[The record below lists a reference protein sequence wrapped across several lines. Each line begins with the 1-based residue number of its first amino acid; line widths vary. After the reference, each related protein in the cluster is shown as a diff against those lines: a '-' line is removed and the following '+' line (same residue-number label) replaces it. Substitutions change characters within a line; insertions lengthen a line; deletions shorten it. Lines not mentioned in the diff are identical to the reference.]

1 MSNEAQEIIDKWK
14 KELADYEELN
24 SLNDVSSQWVNFSLF
39 MSQDAEKHPE
49 IARELS
55 TMLLKTA
62 DNLAADERP
71 YFLRENLYGF
81 EQLGYLDYGIY
92 DDLLKYADKQKIMLY
107 IDISHCFATD
117 KEIILAMN
125 EGKVSPELLFKNL
138 SPWSVDAK
146 LMCMAKDPSLM
157 KDFLESDK
165 FVKKDAATHSLD
177 FKYGPRT
184 LHQLS
189 TQLDKLPEEMTPW
202 LVNEIERID
211 YWIRDDLKQ
220 KTLFNVIHHDPKYL
234 PKFQEMGARIL
245 NSKDAEFVAKL
256 YEDVQ
261 NRVPDVLSEKDVK
274 KNRPINALTME
285 EQEFSRACEMLLQG
299 YEGKKALKVKLSKQ
313 YPMAAQTL
321 DVGED
326 DYVTMCVNNLEHP
339 EKENIRSILNRL
351 ESVEAKTLE
360 DFFAAVDFVQR
371 RDNFRKIC
379 RKFNEDKTQ
388 ADPSLT
394 EWQKKEYKRTK
405 SPVSYVD
412 SRQLSYG
419 MAEAGIKDKET
430 AEKVVE
436 MFYNLNDRPETYG
449 SPYNAFY
456 PNALVKLVDKPLEDW
471 MYPVVKD
478 AVRHN
483 LVQSDNLGSGVDLFA
498 ACKAWEINP
507 YMPKAVAEEV
517 GEMSL
522 ARRMVAG
529 SIMDKILKEE
539 FQEARADENSRYYKW
554 QNKYFSDYA
563 EERNVNK
570 SSTGKEIIPEFWK
583 EMGRAQEMPFAEAM
597 KTYIPNTK
605 INRKRFTSAMLEEMG
620 VESTPESF
628 KQAYDKLENGGKFD
642 EFLAAKGEDHT
653 VVNPKM
659 MLKAAKARKAIK
671 EAKAQN
677 EVSKEAT
684 PRERLA
690 QKGIIPAKGKFGEGH
705 KVQPSVKDMS
715 QFTDYT
721 R

>member
-14 KELADYEELN
+14 KELADYEDSDILGRI
-24 SLNDVSSQWVNFSLF
+24 DVATY
-39 MSQDAEKHPE
+39 MYRDTKKHPE

-55 TMLLKTA
+55 NMLLKTI
-62 DNLAADERP
+62 DKSK
-71 YFLRENLYGF
+71 
-81 EQLGYLDYGIY
+81 LGNHSR
-92 DDLLKYADKQKIMLY
+92 LLKNNIGGFTQLSTLDSKVLDDVFRFADKKEMWLSLY
-107 IDISHCFATD
+107 IDSDDNKNYFIS
-117 KEIILAMN
+117 AMN
-125 EGKVSPELLFKNL
+125 EGKISPKLLMENL
-138 SPWSVDAK
+138 SYDSLDAK
-146 LMCMAKDPSLM
+146 ALCVAKDPSLANE
-157 KDFLESDK
+157 FLESDR
-165 FVKKDAATHSLD
+165 FVKEKSHIED
-177 FKYGPRT
+177 FAYQPET
-184 LHQLS
+184 LYQLS
-189 TQLDKLPEEMTPW
+189 TQLDKLPKEMTPW
-202 LVNEIERID
+202 LVNEVGQSD

-220 KTLFNVIHHDPKYL
+220 KTLFNVVHHDTSYL
-234 PKFQEMGARIL
+234 PKVQKKGLRIL

-256 YEDVQ
+256 YEDMQ
-261 NRVPDVLSEKDVK
+261 NRVPDLSAKDIK
-274 KNRPINALTME
+274 KNQSVNVLKDALNDTLSLE
-285 EQEFSRACEMLLQG
+285 EKKFLQSCEELLQG
-299 YEGKKALKVKLSKQ
+299 YKDRATLKVKLSKQ

-351 ESVEAKTLE
+351 DATEAKTYD
-360 DFFAAVDFVQR
+360 DFAAAVDFVHR
-371 RDNFRKIC
+371 RDMCKKVC
-379 RKFNEDKTQ
+379 RDFDKAKNEEYQKRQGQ
-388 ADPSLT
+388 ADRLLT
-394 EWQKKEYKRTK
+394 ID
-405 SPVSYVD
+405 PG
-412 SRQLSYG
+412 QLSYG

-449 SPYNAFY
+449 SPYNTFY
-456 PNALVKLVDKPLEDW
+456 PDALVKLVDKPLEDW

-483 LVQSDNLGSGVDLFA
+483 LVRADNLGSGVDLFA

-554 QNKYFSDYA
+554 QNKYFSGYA

-583 EMGRAQEMPFAEAM
+583 EMGRAQEMSFAEAM
-597 KTYIPNTK
+597 KTYIPNTS
-605 INRKRFTSAMLEEMG
+605 INRKRFASAMLEEMG
-620 VESTPESF
+620 IEATPESF
-628 KQAYDKLENGGKFD
+628 KQAYDKLEKGDKFE

-671 EAKAQN
+671 EAKAQD
-677 EVSKEAT
+677 EVSKDAT

-705 KVQPSVKDMS
+705 KVKPSVKDMS
-715 QFTDYT
+715 QFADYT

>member
-1 MSNEAQEIIDKWK
+1 
-14 KELADYEELN
+14 
-24 SLNDVSSQWVNFSLF
+24 
-39 MSQDAEKHPE
+39 
-49 IARELS
+49 
-55 TMLLKTA
+55 MLLM
-62 DNLAADERP
+62 
-71 YFLRENLYGF
+71 ENLS
-81 EQLGYLDYGIY
+81 Y
-92 DDLLKYADKQKIMLY
+92 DSL
-107 IDISHCFATD
+107 
-117 KEIILAMN
+117 
-125 EGKVSPELLFKNL
+125 
-138 SPWSVDAK
+138 DAK
-146 LMCMAKDPSLM
+146 ALCVVKDPSLANE
-157 KDFLESDK
+157 FLESDR
-165 FVKKDAATHSLD
+165 FVKEKSHIED
-177 FKYGPRT
+177 FAYQPET
-184 LHQLS
+184 LYQLS
-189 TQLDKLPEEMTPW
+189 TQLDKLPKEMTPW
-202 LVNEIERID
+202 LVNEVGQSD

-220 KTLFNVIHHDPKYL
+220 KTLFNVVHHDTSYL
-234 PKFQEMGARIL
+234 PKVQKKGLRIL

-256 YEDVQ
+256 YEDMK
-261 NRVPDVLSEKDVK
+261 NRVPDLSAKDIK
-274 KNRPINALTME
+274 KNQSVNVLKDALRDNLSLEDKQFLKSCE
-285 EQEFSRACEMLLQG
+285 ELLQG
-299 YEGKKALKVKLSKQ
+299 YKDRAALKVKLSKQ

-351 ESVEAKTLE
+351 DATEAKTYD
-360 DFFAAVDFVQR
+360 DFAAAVDFVHR
-371 RDNFRKIC
+371 RDMCKKVC
-379 RKFNEDKTQ
+379 RDFDKAKNEEYQKRQGQ
-388 ADPSLT
+388 ADRLLT
-394 EWQKKEYKRTK
+394 ID
-405 SPVSYVD
+405 PG
-412 SRQLSYG
+412 QLSYG

-449 SPYNAFY
+449 SPYNIFY

-483 LVQSDNLGSGVDLFA
+483 LVRADNLGSGVDLFA

-539 FQEARADENSRYYKW
+539 LQEARADENSRYYKW
-554 QNKYFSDYA
+554 KNKYFSYYA

-583 EMGRAQEMPFAEAM
+583 EMGRAQEMSFAEAM
-597 KTYIPNTK
+597 KTYIPNTS
-605 INRKRFTSAMLEEMG
+605 INRKRFASAMLEEMG
-620 VESTPESF
+620 IEATPESF
-628 KQAYDKLENGGKFD
+628 KQAYDKLEKGDKFE

-671 EAKAQN
+671 EAKAQD
-677 EVSKEAT
+677 EVSKDAT

-705 KVQPSVKDMS
+705 KVKPSVKDMS
-715 QFTDYT
+715 QFADYT

>member
-14 KELADYEELN
+14 KELADYEDSDILGRI
-24 SLNDVSSQWVNFSLF
+24 DVATY
-39 MSQDAEKHPE
+39 MYRDTKKHPE

-55 TMLLKTA
+55 NMLLKTI
-62 DNLAADERP
+62 DKSK
-71 YFLRENLYGF
+71 
-81 EQLGYLDYGIY
+81 LGNHSR
-92 DDLLKYADKQKIMLY
+92 LLKNNIGGFTQLSTLDSKVLDDVFRFADKKEMWLSIY
-107 IDISHCFATD
+107 VDSDDNKNYFIS
-117 KEIILAMN
+117 AMN
-125 EGKVSPELLFKNL
+125 EGKISPKLLMENL
-138 SPWSVDAK
+138 SYDSLDAK
-146 LMCMAKDPSLM
+146 ALCVAKDPSLANE
-157 KDFLESDK
+157 FLESDR
-165 FVKKDAATHSLD
+165 FVKEKSHIED
-177 FKYGPRT
+177 FAYQPET
-184 LHQLS
+184 LYQLS
-189 TQLDKLPEEMTPW
+189 TQLDKLPKEMTPW
-202 LVNEIERID
+202 LVNEVGQSD
-211 YWIRDDLKQ
+211 YWMRFDLKQ
-220 KTLFNVIHHDPKYL
+220 KTLFNVVHHDTSYL
-234 PKFQEMGARIL
+234 PKVQKKGLRIL

-256 YEDVQ
+256 YEDMQ
-261 NRVPDVLSEKDVK
+261 NRVPDLSAKDIK
-274 KNRPINALTME
+274 KNQSVNVLKDALRDNLSLEDKQFLKSCE
-285 EQEFSRACEMLLQG
+285 ELLQG
-299 YEGKKALKVKLSKQ
+299 YKDRAALKVKLSKQ
-313 YPMAAQTL
+313 YPMAAQAL

-339 EKENIRSILNRL
+339 EKENIRSIFNRL
-351 ESVEAKTLE
+351 DATEAKTYD
-360 DFFAAVDFVQR
+360 DFAAAVDFVHR
-371 RDNFRKIC
+371 RDMCKKVC
-379 RKFNEDKTQ
+379 RDFDKAKNEEYQKRQGQ
-388 ADPSLT
+388 ADRLLT
-394 EWQKKEYKRTK
+394 ID
-405 SPVSYVD
+405 PG
-412 SRQLSYG
+412 QLSYG

-449 SPYNAFY
+449 SPYNIFY
-456 PNALVKLVDKPLEDW
+456 PDALVKLVDKPLEDW

-483 LVQSDNLGSGVDLFA
+483 LVRADNLGSGVDLFA

-554 QNKYFSDYA
+554 KNKYFSDYA

-583 EMGRAQEMPFAEAM
+583 EMGRAQEMSFAEAM
-597 KTYIPNTK
+597 KTYIPNTS
-605 INRKRFTSAMLEEMG
+605 INRKRFASAMLEEMG
-620 VESTPESF
+620 IEATPESF
-628 KQAYDKLENGGKFD
+628 KQAYDKLEKGDKFE

-671 EAKAQN
+671 EAKAQD
-677 EVSKEAT
+677 EVSKDAT

-705 KVQPSVKDMS
+705 KVKPSVKDMS
-715 QFTDYT
+715 QFADYT

>member
-14 KELADYEELN
+14 KELADYEESDILERI
-24 SLNDVSSQWVNFSLF
+24 DVASYIY
-39 MSQDAEKHPE
+39 DDTEKHPE
-49 IARELS
+49 IAHELS
-55 TMLLKTA
+55 NMLLKTI
-62 DNLAADERP
+62 DKSK
-71 YFLRENLYGF
+71 
-81 EQLGYLDYGIY
+81 LGNHSR
-92 DDLLKYADKQKIMLY
+92 LLKNNIGGFTQLSTLDSKILDDVFRFADKKEMWLSIY
-107 IDISHCFATD
+107 IDSDDNKNYFIS
-117 KEIILAMN
+117 AMN
-125 EGKVSPELLFKNL
+125 EGKISPKLLMENL
-138 SPWSVDAK
+138 SYDSLDAK
-146 LMCMAKDPSLM
+146 ALCVVKDPSLANE
-157 KDFLESDK
+157 FLESDR
-165 FVKKDAATHSLD
+165 FVKEDSNMKDFA
-177 FKYGPRT
+177 YQPET
-184 LHQLS
+184 LYQLS
-189 TQLDKLPEEMTPW
+189 TQLDKLPKEMTPW
-202 LVNEIERID
+202 LVNEVGQSD
-211 YWIRDDLKQ
+211 YWMRFELKQ
-220 KTLFNVIHHDPKYL
+220 KTLLNVVRYDASYL
-234 PKFQEMGARIL
+234 PKVQKKGLRIL

-256 YEDVQ
+256 YEDMQ
-261 NRVPDVLSEKDVK
+261 NRVPDLTAKDIK
-274 KNRPINALTME
+274 KNQSINVLKEALNDTLSLE
-285 EQEFSRACEMLLQG
+285 EKKFLQSCEELLQG
-299 YEGKKALKVKLSKQ
+299 YKDRATLKVKLSKQ

-321 DVGED
+321 DIGED

-351 ESVEAKTLE
+351 EATEAKTYD
-360 DFFAAVDFVQR
+360 DFAAAVDFVHR
-371 RDNFRKIC
+371 RDMCKKVC
-379 RKFNEDKTQ
+379 RDFDKAKNEEYHREHGDDVKLLTI
-388 ADPSLT
+388 DPG
-394 EWQKKEYKRTK
+394 
-405 SPVSYVD
+405 
-412 SRQLSYG
+412 QLSYG
-419 MAEAGIKDKET
+419 MAEAGIDDKKT

-449 SPYNAFY
+449 SPYNTFY

-471 MYPVVKD
+471 MYPVVND

-554 QNKYFSDYA
+554 QNKYFSEYA

-583 EMGRAQEMPFAEAM
+583 EMGRAQEMSFAEAM

-620 VESTPESF
+620 VEATPESF
-628 KQAYDKLENGGKFD
+628 KQAYDKLEKGGKFD

-684 PRERLA
+684 PRQRLA

>member
-14 KELADYEELN
+14 KELADYEDSDILGRI
-24 SLNDVSSQWVNFSLF
+24 DVATY
-39 MSQDAEKHPE
+39 MYRDTKKHPE

-55 TMLLKTA
+55 NMLLKTI
-62 DNLAADERP
+62 DKSK
-71 YFLRENLYGF
+71 
-81 EQLGYLDYGIY
+81 LGNHSR
-92 DDLLKYADKQKIMLY
+92 LLKNNIGGFTQLSTLDSKVLDDVFRFADKKEMWLSIY
-107 IDISHCFATD
+107 VDSDDNKNYFIS
-117 KEIILAMN
+117 AMN
-125 EGKVSPELLFKNL
+125 EGKISPKLLMENL
-138 SPWSVDAK
+138 SYDSLDAK
-146 LMCMAKDPSLM
+146 ALCVAKDPSLANE
-157 KDFLESDK
+157 FLESDR
-165 FVKKDAATHSLD
+165 FVKEKSHIED
-177 FKYGPRT
+177 FAYQPET
-184 LHQLS
+184 LYQLS
-189 TQLDKLPEEMTPW
+189 TQLDKLPKEMTPW
-202 LVNEIERID
+202 LVNEVGQSD
-211 YWIRDDLKQ
+211 YWMRFDLKQ
-220 KTLFNVIHHDPKYL
+220 KTLFNVVCHDTSYL
-234 PKFQEMGARIL
+234 PKVQKKGLRIL

-256 YEDVQ
+256 YEDMQ
-261 NRVPDVLSEKDVK
+261 NRVPDLSAKDIK
-274 KNRPINALTME
+274 KNQSVNVLKDALRDNLSLEDKQFLKSCE
-285 EQEFSRACEMLLQG
+285 ELLQG
-299 YEGKKALKVKLSKQ
+299 YKDRAALKVKLSKQ

-351 ESVEAKTLE
+351 DATEAKTYD
-360 DFFAAVDFVQR
+360 DFAAAVDFVHR
-371 RDNFRKIC
+371 RDMCKKVC
-379 RKFNEDKTQ
+379 RDFDKAKNEEYQKRQ
-388 ADPSLT
+388 GLADRLLT
-394 EWQKKEYKRTK
+394 ID
-405 SPVSYVD
+405 PG
-412 SRQLSYG
+412 QLSYG

-449 SPYNAFY
+449 SPYNIFY
-456 PNALVKLVDKPLEDW
+456 PDALVKLVDKPLEDW

-483 LVQSDNLGSGVDLFA
+483 LVRADNLGSGVDLFA

-539 FQEARADENSRYYKW
+539 LQEARADENSRYYKW
-554 QNKYFSDYA
+554 KNKYFSYYA

-583 EMGRAQEMPFAEAM
+583 EMGRAQEMSFAEAM
-597 KTYIPNTK
+597 KTYIPNTS
-605 INRKRFTSAMLEEMG
+605 INRKRFASAMLEEMG
-620 VESTPESF
+620 IEATPESF
-628 KQAYDKLENGGKFD
+628 KQAYDKLEKGDKFE

-671 EAKAQN
+671 EAKAQD
-677 EVSKEAT
+677 EVSKDAT

-705 KVQPSVKDMS
+705 KVKPSVKDMS
-715 QFTDYT
+715 QFADYT

>member
-14 KELADYEELN
+14 KKLADYEESDILERI
-24 SLNDVSSQWVNFSLF
+24 DVASYIY
-39 MSQDAEKHPE
+39 DDTEKHPE
-49 IARELS
+49 IAHELS
-55 TMLLKTA
+55 NMLLKTI
-62 DNLAADERP
+62 DKSKLGNHSRL
-71 YFLRENLYGF
+71 LENNIGGF
-81 EQLGYLDYGIY
+81 KQLSTLDSKVL
-92 DDLLKYADKQKIMLY
+92 DDVFRFADKKEMWLSIY
-107 IDISHCFATD
+107 IDSDDNKNYFIS
-117 KEIILAMN
+117 AMN
-125 EGKVSPELLFKNL
+125 EGKISPKLLMENL
-138 SPWSVDAK
+138 SYDSLDAK
-146 LMCMAKDPSLM
+146 ALCVVKDPSLANE
-157 KDFLESDK
+157 FLESDR
-165 FVKKDAATHSLD
+165 FVKEDSNMKDFA
-177 FKYGPRT
+177 YQPET
-184 LHQLS
+184 LYQLS
-189 TQLDKLPEEMTPW
+189 TQLNNLPKEMTPW
-202 LVNEIERID
+202 LVNEVGQSD
-211 YWIRDDLKQ
+211 YWMRFELKQ
-220 KTLFNVIHHDPKYL
+220 KTLLNVVRYDASYL
-234 PKFQEMGARIL
+234 PKVQKKGLRIL

-256 YEDVQ
+256 YEDMQ
-261 NRVPDVLSEKDVK
+261 NRVPDLTAKDIK
-274 KNRPINALTME
+274 KNQSINVLKDALNDTLSLE
-285 EQEFSRACEMLLQG
+285 EKKFLHSCEELLQG
-299 YEGKKALKVKLSKQ
+299 YKDRAALKVKLSKQ
-313 YPMAAQTL
+313 YPMAAQAL

-339 EKENIRSILNRL
+339 EKENIRSIFNRL
-351 ESVEAKTLE
+351 DATEAKTYD
-360 DFFAAVDFVQR
+360 DFAAAVDFVHR
-371 RDNFRKIC
+371 RDLCKKVCHDFDKA
-379 RKFNEDKTQ
+379 KNEEYQKRQGQ
-388 ADPSLT
+388 ADRLLT
-394 EWQKKEYKRTK
+394 ID
-405 SPVSYVD
+405 PG
-412 SRQLSYG
+412 QLSYG

-449 SPYNAFY
+449 SPYNTFY
-456 PNALVKLVDKPLEDW
+456 PNALVKLADKPLEDW

-483 LVQSDNLGSGVDLFA
+483 LVRADNLGSGVDLFA

-583 EMGRAQEMPFAEAM
+583 EMGRAQEMSFAEAM
-597 KTYIPNTK
+597 KTYIPNTS

-620 VESTPESF
+620 VESTPEAF
-628 KQAYDKLENGGKFD
+628 KQAYDKLEKGGKFD

>member
-14 KELADYEELN
+14 KELATKNTYFVFAAN
-24 SLNDVSSQWVNFSLF
+24 G
-39 MSQDAEKHPE
+39 MYRDAQKHPE
-49 IARELS
+49 IAYELS
-55 TMLLKTA
+55 TMLLDTIDKPENA
-62 DNLAADERP
+62 KSLASNVHDNVS
-71 YFLRENLYGF
+71 GF
-81 EQLGYLDYGIY
+81 MSLGTLDNRVFNDFFTYLNKNNFTFYSDDYDFDRI
-92 DDLLKYADKQKIMLY
+92 LIPALKD
-107 IDISHCFATD
+107 
-117 KEIILAMN
+117 
-125 EGKVSPELLFKNL
+125 GKLSPKLLFDTICYSSGYSCNY
-138 SPWSVDAK
+138 DAMA
-146 LMCMAKDPSLM
+146 LCVAKDPSLAEE
-157 KDFLESDK
+157 FL
-165 FVKKDAATHSLD
+165 HNGCSLIEQE
-177 FKYGPRT
+177 FTFEPKT
-184 LHQLS
+184 LYQLS
-189 TQLDKLPEEMTPW
+189 TQLDNMPKEMTPW
-202 LVNEIERID
+202 LVNEVGRTD
-211 YWIRDDLKQ
+211 YWMRFDLKQ
-220 KTLFNVIHHDPKYL
+220 KTLFNVVRHDTSYL
-234 PKFQEMGARIL
+234 PKFQKKGLRIL

-256 YEDVQ
+256 YEDMQ
-261 NRVPDVLSEKDVK
+261 NRVPDLTAKDIK
-274 KNRPINALTME
+274 KNQSVNVLKDALNDTLSLE
-285 EQEFSRACEMLLQG
+285 EKKFLQSCEELLQG
-299 YEGKKALKVKLSKQ
+299 YKDRAALKVKLSKQ
-313 YPMAAQTL
+313 YPMAAQAL

-339 EKENIRSILNRL
+339 EKENIRSIFNRL
-351 ESVEAKTLE
+351 EATEAKTYD
-360 DFFAAVDFVQR
+360 DFAAAVDFVHR
-371 RDNFRKIC
+371 RDLCKKVCHDFDKA
-379 RKFNEDKTQ
+379 KNEEYQKRQGQ
-388 ADPSLT
+388 ADRLLT
-394 EWQKKEYKRTK
+394 ID
-405 SPVSYVD
+405 PG
-412 SRQLSYG
+412 QLSYG

-449 SPYNAFY
+449 SPYNTFY

-483 LVQSDNLGSGVDLFA
+483 LVQADNLGSGVDLFA

-539 FQEARADENSRYYKW
+539 FQEAREDENSRYYKW

-583 EMGRAQEMPFAEAM
+583 EMGRAQEMSFAEAM
-597 KTYIPNTK
+597 KTYIPNTS

-620 VESTPESF
+620 VEATPESF
-628 KQAYDKLENGGKFD
+628 KQAYDKLEKGGKFD

-684 PRERLA
+684 PRQRLA

-715 QFTDYT
+715 QFIDYT